1 MPSFV
6 LKAHS
11 KQLLIT
17 SSIVTIPMITFTIVI
32 LVLVFA
38 NLAEHLHCPYD
49 NICPN
54 SSLVNATRSSYY
66 YIDYPATRLV
76 FVASWSSTV
85 SFALV
90 SALMSTFAYSAAT
103 QLTAA
108 SHSQDG
114 DREWP
119 NTYQTSLLIRVLGA
133 DYFSLWEML
142 RSWTRRCFQSH
153 TLRASHKDNRK
164 PAVLRASVIALS
176 IALLAR

>member
-1 MPSFV
+1 MPSFT

-11 KQLLIT
+11 KQLLLA
-17 SSIVTIPMITFTIVI
+17 SSIVVLPMITFTVVI

-49 NICPN
+49 SICPK
-54 SSLVNATRSSYY
+54 SPLVNATRTSYY

-90 SALMSTFAYSAAT
+90 GALMSTFAYSAAT

-108 SHSQDG
+108 SNSRKED
-114 DREWP
+114 P
-119 NTYQTSLLIRVLGA
+119 ALPTTYQASLLIRVLGA
-133 DYFSLWEML
+133 DCFSLWEIL
-142 RSWTRRCFQSH
+142 RSWSNRAFQRRATR
-153 TLRASHKDNRK
+153 TLHKDIRK
-164 PAVLRASVIALS
+164 PAVLKASIIALCL
-176 IALLAR
+176 ALLAR

>member
-1 MPSFV
+1 MPSFA

-11 KQLLIT
+11 KQLLIA
-17 SSIVTIPMITFTIVI
+17 SSIAVVTMITFTVVI

-49 NICPN
+49 GICPD

-85 SFALV
+85 NFALV
-90 SALMSTFAYSAAT
+90 GALMSTFAYSVAT

-108 SHSQDG
+108 SDSGNEDLAL
-114 DREWP
+114 P
-119 NTYQTSLLIRVLGA
+119 TTYRTSLLIRVLGA

-142 RSWTRRCFQSH
+142 RSWTNRCFRPRA
-153 TLRASHKDNRK
+153 LRAPHEDNRK
-164 PAVLRASVIALS
+164 PAVLRASIITLCL
-176 IALLAR
+176 ALLAR